1 MDFDIIPQKFQSY
14 SGLIIVCFVLI
25 HLAGLIYAGIN
36 PNSFEIYA
44 SNLHSNKFL
53 PYVEIGLTFIF
64 FMHIILTFNKILK
77 NISSTNKASLVSRRN
92 DFLGVLA
99 YKIQPLSGLIITS
112 FLVIHLFQLRFPRPE
127 VNFELASLK
136 NNLESI
142 QNLVLY
148 CLASIALFFHMIQG
162 IESSHRSLGI
172 LNTKNSLKIRY
183 GGRFLSI
190 FSGLSFLIV
199 TFYLRFI

>member
-1 MDFDIIPQKFQSY
+1 MDFEIFLQRSLSY
-14 SGLIIVCFVLI
+14 TGLIIVGFVSI

-36 PNSFEIYA
+36 PNGFEIYA
-44 SNLHSNKFL
+44 SNLHSNTFL
-53 PYVEIGLTFIF
+53 PYIELSLTFIF
-64 FMHIILTFNKILK
+64 FIHIILTINKVVK

-99 YKIQPLSGLIITS
+99 YKIQPLSGLILAS
-112 FLVIHLFQLRFPRPE
+112 FLFIHLLQLRFPRPE
-127 VNFELASLK
+127 VSLELDSLK
-136 NNLESI
+136 NNLESN
-142 QNLVLY
+142 QNLALY

-162 IESSHRSLGI
+162 IESGHRSLGI

-183 GGRFLSI
+183 VGRFLSI